1 MKLGNQPPDLTT
13 PASNMPLQQQMPQD
27 ESQPNLS
34 LTSAND
40 QITTPAPASQPSVKK
55 NPWRQYENLSEDDKC
70 KVESFLMD
78 KFAVGDAFL
87 HEISMVFE
95 GIPKSYLVK
104 QCRDKFNST
113 CNIKPTPGSDP
124 GAQISFK
131 ESLCSKLKL
140 LVSIST

>member
-1 MKLGNQPPDLTT
+1 
-13 PASNMPLQQQMPQD
+13 MPLQQQMPQD
-27 ESQPNLS
+27 ESQPNLL

-40 QITTPAPASQPSVKK
+40 QITTPASASQLSVK
-55 NPWRQYENLSEDDKC
+55 NPWKQYENLSEDDKC
-70 KVESFLMD
+70 KVESLLFLMD

-131 ESLCSKLKL
+131 ESLRSKLKL